1 MSYVIRPREVFGV
14 VAATVRD
21 QAVLHETLD
30 RASTFLAAAAEGDH
44 GAPAVVAELASLRAE
59 HDRLTALQQTRVDR
73 ADHGVRAAV
82 AAYRA
87 GDEQTAEAFARSSAV
102 LFGGPTHPPGV
113 VGRYPIPVEPLPD
126 VLEGP

>member
-21 QAVLHETLD
+21 QAVLHKTLD
-30 RASTFLAAAAEGDH
+30 RASRLLAAAAEGDH

-73 ADHGVRAAV
+73 ADHGARAAI

-87 GDEQTAEAFARSSAV
+87 GDEQTAEAFAQSSAV
-102 LFGGPTHPPGV
+102 LYGGPTYPPGV
-113 VGRYPIPVEPLPD
+113 VGRYPIPVGPLPD